1 MDKILL
7 VVDQSINAGD
17 QLEQAFRMAREH
29 NAVLTGLF
37 VQDLTLVDYYTVLG
51 GEPVYYEHT
60 FEIIK
65 ESLNESEKKTVQN
78 INYFVEQCK
87 NAGVRFKVHFQKGD
101 PVSELVNESRYADLM
116 LMGYHAYNT
125 LSMEGDQQLVK
136 DMLSKSRCP
145 MLLLPEKG
153 YNPDG
158 VVLCYDGSDSS
169 LRAIEAF
176 YHNFRPKCKDWPVYF
191 VRVFDKNVE
200 ADAIDGSLIE
210 LLQLRFN
217 QLQLVD
223 LHGKPKDE
231 IPYFAG
237 QKGNMLVVMGAYGGS
252 GIARFFS
259 GSTADHILRTGNLLT
274 YITH

>member
-17 QLEQAFRMAREH
+17 QLDQAFRLAREH
-29 NAVLTGLF
+29 HAVLTGVF

-60 FEIIK
+60 FEVIK
-65 ESLNESEKKTVQN
+65 ESMNDSEKKTVQN
-78 INYFVEQCK
+78 INYFVEECK
-87 NAGVRFKVHFQKGD
+87 KAGIRFRVHFQKGD

-136 DMLSKSRCP
+136 NMLSKSRCP

-158 VVLCYDGSDSS
+158 VALCYDGSDSS

-176 YHNFRPKCKDWPVYF
+176 YHNFRPNCNEWPIYF
-191 VRVFDKNVE
+191 LRVFEK
-200 ADAIDGSLIE
+200 ADLIE
-210 LLQLRFN
+210 PLEDSLLEILNLRFKN
-217 QLQLVD
+217 LQVIDLV
-223 LHGKPKDE
+223 GKPKDE
-231 IPYFAG
+231 IPYFAS
-237 QKGNMLVVMGAYGGS
+237 QKGNLLVVMGAYGGS

-259 GSTADHILRTGNLLT
+259 GSTADHILRTGTLLT

>member
-17 QLEQAFRMAREH
+17 QLEQAFRMAKEH
-29 NAVLTGLF
+29 NAVLTGVF

-65 ESLNESEKKTVQN
+65 ESLNESEKKTIQN

-87 NAGVRFKVHFQKGD
+87 TAGIRFRVHFQKGD
-101 PVSELVNESRYADLM
+101 PVSELVDESRYADLM
-116 LMGYHAYNT
+116 MMGYHAYNT

-136 DMLSKSRCP
+136 DMLSKARCP
-145 MLLLPEKG
+145 MVLLPEQG

-158 VVLCYDGSDSS
+158 VVICYDGSDSS
-169 LRAIEAF
+169 LKAMEAF
-176 YHNFRPKCKDWPVYF
+176 YHHFRPACKKWPVYF
-191 VRVFDKNVE
+191 LRVFEKEELKE
-200 ADAIDGSLIE
+200 ALPASLLEI
-210 LLQLRFN
+210 LQLRFEN
-217 QLQLVD
+217 LHFVD
-223 LHGKPKDE
+223 LVGKPKDE
-231 IPYFAG
+231 IPYFAA
-237 QKGNMLVVMGAYGGS
+237 QKGKMMVVMGAYGGS

-259 GSTADHILRTGNLLT
+259 GSTADHILRTGSLLT

>member
-17 QLEQAFRMAREH
+17 QLAQAFRMAKEH
-29 NAVLTGLF
+29 DAVLTGVF

-60 FEIIK
+60 FQIIK
-65 ESLNESEKKTVQN
+65 ESLNESEKKTIQN
-78 INYFVEQCK
+78 IDYFVEQCK
-87 NAGVRFKVHFQKGD
+87 NAGVRFRVHFQKGD
-101 PVSELVNESRYADLM
+101 PVTELVNESRYADLM

-125 LSMEGDQQLVK
+125 LSMEGNQQLVK

-145 MLLLPEKG
+145 IVLVPESG

-169 LRAIEAF
+169 LSAINAF
-176 YHNFRPKCKDWPVYF
+176 YHDFKPKCREWPTYF
-191 VRVFDKNVE
+191 VRVFEKEERKEELDPALVE
-200 ADAIDGSLIE
+200 IM
-210 LLQLRFN
+210 QLRFN
-217 QLQLVD
+217 KLQFID
-223 LHGKPKDE
+223 LIGKPKDE
-231 IPYFAG
+231 IPYFAK
-237 QKGNMLVVMGAYGGS
+237 QKGNHLVVMGAYGGS

-259 GSTADHILRTGNLLT
+259 GSTADHILRSGDLLT

>member
-29 NAVLTGLF
+29 NAVLTGVF

-87 NAGVRFKVHFQKGD
+87 SAGIRFRVHFQKGD
-101 PVSELVNESRYADLM
+101 PVAELVEESRYADLM

-125 LSMEGDQQLVK
+125 LSMDGDQQLVK
-136 DMLSKSRCP
+136 DMLSKAFCP
-145 MLLLPEKG
+145 MVLLPEQG

-158 VVLCYDGSDSS
+158 VVLYYDGSDSS
-169 LRAIEAF
+169 LKAIEAF
-176 YHNFRPKCKDWPVYF
+176 YHDFKPKCKTWPTYF
-191 VRVFDKNVE
+191 VRVFEKE
-200 ADAIDGSLIE
+200 AQKEPLPDALLEI
-210 LLQLRFN
+210 LQLRFN
-217 QLQLVD
+217 DLKVVD
-223 LHGKPKDE
+223 LIGKPKDE
-231 IPYFAG
+231 IPYFSS
-237 QKGNMLVVMGAYGGS
+237 QKGNMLVVLGAYGGS
-252 GIARFFS
+252 GLTRFFS
-259 GSTADHILRTGNLLT
+259 GSTADHILKSGNLFA